1 MSASNSPARYVL
13 VLHFIVS
20 LVFGVLLLAMAR
32 RFAGWVN
39 WGHYDPTLAK
49 MLGAALFGLSIGS
62 LLAARDP
69 LKHRVIVQME
79 IVYAFV
85 ASVAVLYRLV
95 RYSST
100 TPHFAWVPFAVT
112 TAFFVLFSLTYPRAV
127 MEGAATGEAP
137 AAEAAA
143 ETPAA
148 EAATE
153 APATEAPAAEPAE
166 TPAAEAP
173 ADEDIG
179 PGESVGESESQPDA

>member
-127 MEGAATGEAP
+127 AEGAAAGEAP
-137 AAEAAA
+137 AAESAGA
-143 ETPAA
+143 ES
-148 EAATE
+148 
-153 APATEAPAAEPAE
+153 PATEAPAAEPAE

-173 ADEDIG
+173 ADEDIS
-179 PGESVGESESQPDA
+179 PGESVDESESQPDA

>member
-13 VLHFIVS
+13 VLHFIVA
-20 LVFGVLLLAMAR
+20 LVFGVLLLVLAG
-32 RFAGWVN
+32 RFARWVN
-39 WGHYDPTLAK
+39 WGPYDPTLAK

-112 TAFFVLFSLTYPRAV
+112 TAFFVLFSLTYPRAAA
-127 MEGAATGEAP
+127 EGAAAGEAP
-137 AAEAAA
+137 AAEA
-143 ETPAA
+143 
-148 EAATE
+148 
-153 APATEAPAAEPAE
+153 
-166 TPAAEAP
+166 PAAEAP
-173 ADEDIG
+173 AVEAPAAEAAEAPVVEAPVDEDVT
-179 PGESVGESESQPDA
+179 PGESVGENESQPDA